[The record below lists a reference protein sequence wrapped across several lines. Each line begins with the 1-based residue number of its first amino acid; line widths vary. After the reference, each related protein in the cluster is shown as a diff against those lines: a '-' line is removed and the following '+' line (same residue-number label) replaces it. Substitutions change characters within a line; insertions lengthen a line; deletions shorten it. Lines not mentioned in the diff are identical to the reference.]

1 MGEITFELRMIVY
14 AILHLIIFTVYY
26 FVTLKKRER
35 WIDNRV
41 IINAF
46 FILYLLL
53 IFRFVFTP
61 FTMWLDSSNRE
72 QFIREILQREEL
84 LTWWEVAN
92 INLVPFRSLIQT
104 LSAPLVI
111 WRFTLLFVV
120 GNLILLLPLPI
131 FIGLLTKRELT
142 FKKAF
147 MIGFLTTLF
156 IECMQLVINLATG
169 WPNRLVCVDDL
180 LLNTLGAM
188 VGYFI
193 FKKYHHFFE
202 KIISQMYK
210 FLTWS

>member
-14 AILHLIIFTVYY
+14 VALYLIIFAVYY
-26 FVTLKKRER
+26 FITLKKRGH
-35 WIDNRV
+35 WLDNRV

-53 IFRFVFTP
+53 LFRFVFTP
-61 FTMWLDSSNRE
+61 FTMWLDASNRE
-72 QFIREILQREEL
+72 RFIREILQREEL
-84 LTWWEVAN
+84 LTWWEIAN
-92 INLVPFRSLIQT
+92 INLVPFRSIIQT

-111 WRFTLLFVV
+111 WRFTLLFLV
-120 GNLILLLPLPI
+120 GNFILLLPLPI
-131 FIGLLTKRELT
+131 FVGLLMKRELSLR
-142 FKKAF
+142 KAF

-156 IECMQLVINLATG
+156 IESIQLVINLATG

-180 LLNTLGAM
+180 LLNTLGAV
-188 VGYFI
+188 VGCFV
-193 FKKYHHFFE
+193 FGKYHHFFE